1 MRFFLHIEDGI
12 TRIVDQEGSELPTLA
27 DAHQEALACARQLW
41 ASAIVECRDL
51 SAQSF
56 VVADEGGQILA
67 TLSFLEALPVGLR
80 QRLRSD

>member
-27 DAHQEALACARQLW
+27 DAHQEALASARQMW
-41 ASAIVECRDL
+41 ASAILECRDL
-51 SAQSF
+51 SAQRF
-56 VVADEGGQILA
+56 VVTDEDGQVLA
-67 TLSFLEALPVGLR
+67 TLPFLEALPIGLR